1 MKALRSTQRVRENSD
16 SIPVLK
22 KFTFRWG
29 KMDIYTSNY
38 IRGPPKF
45 QYETILILAQV
56 RKMSPW
62 KVEGS
67 RCLAGVDTDDF

>member
-22 KFTFRWG
+22 KLTFRWG

-45 QYETILILAQV
+45 QCETILILAQSEKDV
-56 RKMSPW
+56 TMESTRITMS
-62 KVEGS
+62 S
-67 RCLAGVDTDDF
+67 RSGH